1 MDQSLKLE
9 HQICF
14 QLYTASKELTRLYR
28 PILAPLNL
36 TYSQYLVML
45 VLWEEDGIDLR
56 QLGSRLTLDSGTL
69 SPLVK
74 RLIQIGYV
82 EKSRATDDERKI
94 VVRLTEDGSALG
106 VAGCSL
112 TDEGETRFGVVGSLF
127 VAGFTSFTAMAAGAG
142 CATVA
147 ASCRQCAS
155 SSASTSST
163 LLPS

>member
-1 MDQSLKLE
+1 MEQSLKLE
-9 HQICF
+9 NQICF

-56 QLGSRLTLDSGTL
+56 QLGERLTLDSGTL

-82 EKSRATDDERKI
+82 EKSRAMYDERKI
-94 VVRLTEDGSALG
+94 VVRLTATGSALREQAVNVPLQVSG
-106 VAGCSL
+106 MLNIDEATYVAYMEML
-112 TDEGETRFGVVGSLF
+112 TDIKGRLHVFGE
-127 VAGFTSFTAMAAGAG
+127 
-142 CATVA
+142 
-147 ASCRQCAS
+147 RQREQ
-155 SSASTSST
+155 
-163 LLPS
+163 

>member
-1 MDQSLKLE
+1 MKSSLTLE

-45 VLWEEDGIDLR
+45 VLWEEDRIDMK
-56 QLGSRLTLDSGTL
+56 QLGERLTLDSGTL

-82 EKSRATDDERKI
+82 EKGRVIDDERR
-94 VVRLTEDGSALG
+94 VLLSLTPAGSALREQAEDVPLKVSG
-106 VAGCSL
+106 ML
-112 TDEGETRFGVVGSLF
+112 NIDE
-127 VAGFTSFTAMAAGAG
+127 
-142 CATVA
+142 ATYIAYMEMLIDVKA
-147 ASCRQCAS
+147 RLRAFAERQA
-155 SSASTSST
+155 
-163 LLPS
+163 

>member
-1 MDQSLKLE
+1 MKSSLTLE

-45 VLWEEDGIDLR
+45 VLWEEDRIDMK
-56 QLGSRLTLDSGTL
+56 QLGERLTLDSGTL

-82 EKSRATDDERKI
+82 EKGRAIDDERR
-94 VVRLTEDGSALG
+94 VLLSLTPAGSALREQAEDVPLKVSG
-106 VAGCSL
+106 ML
-112 TDEGETRFGVVGSLF
+112 NIDE
-127 VAGFTSFTAMAAGAG
+127 
-142 CATVA
+142 ATYIAYMEMLIDVKA
-147 ASCRQCAS
+147 RLRAFAERQA
-155 SSASTSST
+155 
-163 LLPS
+163 

>member
-1 MDQSLKLE
+1 MKSSLTLE

-45 VLWEEDGIDLR
+45 VLWEEDRIDMK
-56 QLGSRLTLDSGTL
+56 QLGERLTLDSGTL

-82 EKSRATDDERKI
+82 EKGRVIDDERR
-94 VVRLTEDGSALG
+94 VLL
-106 VAGCSL
+106 SL
-112 TDEGETRFGVVGSLF
+112 TPAGNALREQAEDVPLKVSGMLNIDE
-127 VAGFTSFTAMAAGAG
+127 
-142 CATVA
+142 ATYIAYMEMLIDVKA
-147 ASCRQCAS
+147 RLRAFAERQA
-155 SSASTSST
+155 
-163 LLPS
+163 